1 MGSSGGVG
9 EASQTTERILAMS
22 NQLTSTGTTTG
33 VTATGLV
40 PLSKDKLPGF
50 PMTPRAAILHY
61 SRYLS
66 EFEKTEILEYDQIYY
81 LNLLETGSGS
91 QRKK

>member
-1 MGSSGGVG
+1 MGLSGGVG

-22 NQLTSTGTTTG
+22 NQLTTSNGTTTG
-33 VTATGLV
+33 VASTGLV

-50 PMTPRAAILHY
+50 PMTARAAIMHY

-66 EFEKTEILEYDQIYY
+66 EFEKTEILD
-81 LNLLETGSGS
+81 
-91 QRKK
+91 